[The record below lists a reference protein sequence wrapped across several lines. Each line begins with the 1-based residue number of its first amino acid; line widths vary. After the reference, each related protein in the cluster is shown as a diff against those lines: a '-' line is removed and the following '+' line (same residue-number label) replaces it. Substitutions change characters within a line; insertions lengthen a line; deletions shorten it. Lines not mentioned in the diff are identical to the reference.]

1 MEAGKAAVAD
11 AYVGDPSE
19 VAFEARSMLAIT
31 YQRLK
36 RSKSAMV
43 GLGLVLILILV
54 ALLADVIAPADPA
67 QIFPGKALQFPNA
80 NHLMGTDQIGRDV
93 FSRVVYGT
101 RISIMIGFSSI
112 ILAMLVGVPL
122 GIASGYYGG
131 ALDIVVMRVMDLIM
145 AFPIFLLAIIAVVAI
160 RDLVPPTFTV
170 VVALGIVRVPIY
182 ARIVRGSVLSV
193 KENEYVEAVRA
204 LALKDRRI
212 LFRHLLPNCLAP
224 LIVTGTLS
232 IGTAIIVEASL
243 SFLGLGT
250 QPPTPSWGYDLK
262 ASVTL
267 IQINPWLSIF
277 PGTAIFLTVLGFN
290 LFGDGLRDALDPR
303 LKQ

>member
-1 MEAGKAAVAD
+1 MTASKAATVD
-11 AYVGDPSE
+11 TYIGDPAE
-19 VAFEARSMLAIT
+19 VEFSTRSMLVIT
-31 YQRLK
+31 FQRLK
-36 RSKSAMV
+36 RSKSALV
-43 GLGLVLILILV
+43 GFVLVLGLVLV
-54 ALLADVIAPADPA
+54 AALADVIAPADPA
-67 QIFPGKALQFPNA
+67 QIFPGQAMAFPSA
-80 NHLMGTDQIGRDV
+80 QHLMGTDQIGRDV
-93 FSRVVYGT
+93 FSRVVYGA
-101 RISIMIGFSSI
+101 RISIMIGFCSI

-122 GIASGYYGG
+122 GIVSGYYGG
-131 ALDIVVMRVMDLIM
+131 AVDFIVMRVMDLIM
-145 AFPIFLLAIIAVVAI
+145 AIPIFLMAIIAVVVL
-160 RDLVPPTFTV
+160 RDVIQPTLNV
-170 VVALGIVRVPIY
+170 VIALGIVRVPIY

-212 LFRHLLPNCLAP
+212 FFRHLLPNCMAP

-232 IGTAIIVEASL
+232 IGTAILVEASL

-250 QPPTPSWGYDLK
+250 QPPTSSWGYDLK
-262 ASVTL
+262 SSVPL

-277 PGTAIFLTVLGFN
+277 PGVAILLTVLGFN

>member
-1 MEAGKAAVAD
+1 MQTGKVATIDTHVAEPAEA
-11 AYVGDPSE
+11 E
-19 VAFEARSMLAIT
+19 FQTRSMLAIT

-36 RSKSAMV
+36 RSKSAMAGFV
-43 GLGLVLILILV
+43 LVVALVLV
-54 ALLADVIAPADPA
+54 AVLADVIAPADPA
-67 QIFPGKALQFPNA
+67 RIFPGQAMEFPSTQ
-80 NHLMGTDQIGRDV
+80 HLMGTDQIGRDV
-93 FSRVVYGT
+93 FSRVVYGA
-101 RISIMIGFSSI
+101 RISILIGFSSI

-131 ALDIVVMRVMDLIM
+131 AIDFLVMRVMDLIM

-160 RDLVPPTFTV
+160 RDLIPPTFTV
-170 VVALGIVRVPIY
+170 VIALGIVRVPIY

-212 LFRHLLPNCLAP
+212 LFRHLLPNCMAP

-250 QPPTPSWGYDLK
+250 QPPTPSWGYDLN
-262 ASVTL
+262 ASVSL

-277 PGTAIFLTVLGFN
+277 PGTAILLTVLGFN

>member
-1 MEAGKAAVAD
+1 MDAGKAVTLD
-11 AYVGDPSE
+11 TYVGDPAE
-19 VAFEARSMLAIT
+19 VEFQTRSLLAIT
-31 YQRLK
+31 FQRLK
-36 RSKSAMV
+36 RSKSAMA
-43 GLGLVLILILV
+43 GLFLVVVLVLV
-54 ALLADVIAPADPA
+54 AAFAGVIAPADPA
-67 QIFPGKALQFPNA
+67 QIFPGEAMHFPSTQ
-80 NHLMGTDQIGRDV
+80 HLMGTDQIGRDV
-93 FSRVVYGT
+93 FSRIVYGA
-101 RISIMIGFSSI
+101 RISIMIGFCSI
-112 ILAMLVGVPL
+112 ILAMLAGVPL

-131 ALDIVVMRVMDLIM
+131 AIDFLVMRVMDLIM

-160 RDLVPPTFTV
+160 RDLIPPTFTV
-170 VVALGIVRVPIY
+170 VIALGIVRVPIY

-212 LFRHLLPNCLAP
+212 LFKHLLPNCMAP

-232 IGTAIIVEASL
+232 IGTAILVEASL

-262 ASVTL
+262 ASVPL

-277 PGTAIFLTVLGFN
+277 PGVAILLTVLGFN

>member
-1 MEAGKAAVAD
+1 MTAGRMVTTD
-11 AYVGDPSE
+11 TYVGDPSE
-19 VAFEARSMLAIT
+19 MEFRTRSMLVIT

-36 RSKSAMV
+36 RSKSAMA
-43 GLGLVLILILV
+43 GLFLV
-54 ALLADVIAPADPA
+54 AMLLAVAVFADLIAPADPA
-67 QIFPGKALQFPNA
+67 QIFPGAAMQFPSWQ
-80 NHLMGTDQIGRDV
+80 HLMGTDQIGRDV
-93 FSRVVYGT
+93 FSRVVYGA
-101 RISIMIGFSSI
+101 RISIMIGFTSI

-131 ALDIVVMRVMDLIM
+131 TFDFIIQRLMDLIM
-145 AFPIFLLAIIAVVAI
+145 SFPIFLLAIIAVVAL
-160 RDLVPPTFTV
+160 RDLIPPTFTV
-170 VVALGIVRVPIY
+170 VLALGIVRIPIY
-182 ARIVRGSVLSV
+182 GRIVRGSVLSV

-212 LFRHLLPNCLAP
+212 LFRHLLPNCMAP

-262 ASVTL
+262 SSVPL

-277 PGTAIFLTVLGFN
+277 PGVAILFTVLGFN

>member
-1 MEAGKAAVAD
+1 MTAGRMLTTD
-11 AYVGDPSE
+11 TYVGDPSE
-19 VAFEARSMLAIT
+19 VEFSTRSMLAIT
-31 YQRLK
+31 FQRLK
-36 RSKSAMV
+36 RSKSAMA
-43 GLGLVLILILV
+43 GLFLV
-54 ALLADVIAPADPA
+54 ALLLAVAVFADLIAPSDPA
-67 QIFPGKALQFPNA
+67 QIFPGTAMQFPSWQ
-80 NHLMGTDQIGRDV
+80 HLMGTDQIGRDV
-93 FSRVVYGT
+93 FSRVVYGA
-101 RISIMIGFSSI
+101 RISIMIGFTSI

-131 ALDIVVMRVMDLIM
+131 AFDFIIQRLMDLIM
-145 AFPIFLLAIIAVVAI
+145 SFPIFLLAIIAVVAL
-160 RDLVPPTFTV
+160 RDLIPPTFTV
-170 VVALGIVRVPIY
+170 VLALGIVRIPIY
-182 ARIVRGSVLSV
+182 GRIVRGSVLSV

-212 LFRHLLPNCLAP
+212 LFRHLLPNCMAP

-262 ASVTL
+262 SSVPL

-277 PGTAIFLTVLGFN
+277 PGLAILFTVLGFN

>member
-1 MEAGKAAVAD
+1 MEAEKAVALD
-11 AYVGDPSE
+11 AYVGDPT
-19 VAFEARSMLAIT
+19 EAEFATRSMLAIT

-36 RSKSAMV
+36 RSKSAVV
-43 GLGLVLILILV
+43 GLFLVTALALV
-54 ALLADVIAPADPA
+54 AAFADVIAPSDPA
-67 QIFPGKALQFPNA
+67 AIFPGQALQYPSVE
-80 NHLMGTDQIGRDV
+80 HLMGTDQIGRDV

-101 RISIMIGFSSI
+101 RISIMIGFCSI

-122 GIASGYYGG
+122 GISSGFYGG
-131 ALDIVVMRVMDLIM
+131 LIDILVMRVMDLIM

-160 RDLVPPTFTV
+160 RDVIPPTVAV
-170 VVALGIVRVPIY
+170 VIALGIVRVPIY
-182 ARIVRGSVLSV
+182 ARIVRGSVLSA
-193 KENEYVEAVRA
+193 KENDYVEAVRA

-224 LIVTGTLS
+224 LIVTSTLS
-232 IGTAIIVEASL
+232 IGTAILVEASL
-243 SFLGLGT
+243 SFLGIGT

-262 ASVTL
+262 SSVPL

-277 PGTAIFLTVLGFN
+277 PGVAILLTVLGFN